1 VKRFHAVLFCV
12 CLAALF
18 SPAVS
23 AHQIALKNGRVIQ
36 FQDYRVTAQAL
47 LYTDSS
53 GHSVKVA
60 LSDIDLD
67 RTRELSAGDNPP
79 LDLPGLTISK
89 QPQTNTS
96 SLSLGDVARKNRTN
110 DAQATG
116 KRIWTSDDFSLAEER
131 ATTAST
137 ETDQADATATLQ
149 KFRLLG
155 KEELG
160 AAVLKMS
167 NVPDVDFPTR
177 KDWEERLFAAKRA
190 WLDQLDRMESHKDSS
205 QDARDTETRLAQ
217 GARLNFE
224 RISQEG
230 IQQARAV
237 NDPALKAHLEYQR
250 QLDFCK
256 QTTGNALQSCLASVD
271 KLKWQMER
279 EGTW

>member
-89 QPQTNTS
+89 QLQTNTS
-96 SLSLGDVARKNRTN
+96 ILSLGDVARKNRTN

-116 KRIWTSDDFSLAEER
+116 KRVWTSDDFSLAGET

-177 KDWEERLFAAKRA
+177 KDWEERLFAAKRT

-217 GARLNFE
+217 GARQSFE
-224 RISQEG
+224 RISREG

-237 NDPALKAHLEYQR
+237 NDPALRAHLEYQR
-250 QLDFCK
+250 QLDFCR
-256 QTTGNALQSCLASVD
+256 QTTGNALQNCLASVD
-271 KLKWQMER
+271 KIKRQMEQ